1 MDFQEFCSVG
11 FEAAVI
17 GRGELRPKFRCL
29 TLRSNWIDWLLR
41 LLSCRG
47 RNSLEGGIGY
57 IQMQLHFAADFLLGE
72 ESDDL
77 RWAAWPWKS
86 PQRTFS

>member
-1 MDFQEFCSVG
+1 MLDEEELKQERKFLD
-11 FEAAVI
+11 ALI
-17 GRGELRPKFRCL
+17 GTQFD
-29 TLRSNWIDWLLR
+29 RSIVLM
-41 LLSCRG
+41 G